1 MLDLMSTNVLA
12 FDGDASPGSS
22 PGQLAIVAPASL
34 AVGTNAIVRI
44 ELAGSA
50 TAGTDRDQLRP
61 PTPRA
66 RWAARAVKPGT
77 SLDWR
82 CCGLCQGVAV
92 EHAVA
97 PRGHPAR

>member
-12 FDGDASPGSS
+12 FDGDASLGSS

-44 ELAGSA
+44 ELAGS
-50 TAGTDRDQLRP
+50 DRDQLRP

-77 SLDWR
+77 SVER
-82 CCGLCQGVAV
+82 RRAGLFQAVEV